1 MQAQASI
8 VNNRKLLLSRMEAED
23 LQERDLLCPVC
34 GFRIQTLYSD
44 VSGHLRVKCPKC
56 KGIHIL
62 NLAYFRR
69 VKRIGSY
76 ARFLSPNNKK

>member
-1 MQAQASI
+1 MRAQAGV

-44 VSGHLRVKCPKC
+44 ASGHLRVKCPRDT
-56 KGIHIL
+56 
-62 NLAYFRR
+62 YFKPCIFSQDKTYWKLCEAPDRR
-69 VKRIGSY
+69 V
-76 ARFLSPNNKK
+76 

>member
-1 MQAQASI
+1 MQAQTGI

-69 VKRIGSY
+69 IKHIGSY
-76 ARFLSPNNKK
+76 MRSLSPNNKK

>member
-1 MQAQASI
+1 MQAQAGV

-23 LQERDLLCPVC
+23 LQERDLLCPLC

-44 VSGHLRVKCPKC
+44 ASGHLRVKCPKC

-69 VKRIGSY
+69 IKRIGSY
-76 ARFLSPNNKK
+76 ARLLTGEYKK